1 MRFCVLK
8 NRIKKNSLTICRY
21 GNKNIHT
28 ETEQNEKKVD
38 IIEKLVE
45 RYKHLRNEDRMKL
58 INSHLENI
66 KEKNIDIIYEFT
78 KKKEEKEIKEEYEN
92 KRKAK
97 LLKLRKPAY
106 LQPKNVK
113 KKINNEFTID
123 NKYEELACSEKENEL
138 KPIEKY
144 TLVEDVYK
152 AYIYSKAF
160 SLLNNKYIT
169 KHKISNDFNYIM
181 INSIKKYLLEKI
193 KPALINEFSVYTNPY
208 MLLKNSLHNLIL
220 HEHVKNC
227 YDESLIEN
235 YINKKTS
242 LNILKINS
250 ADVPVEVYEPLVS
263 FHGNTHYN
271 YNVQEKFKLSI
282 NTFLTILDTIQ
293 KGGIDST
300 NKSEQSEQNQS
311 SNKMEYE
318 DMSILINDILKKLP
332 ENIKYPFA
340 NYPFENFKSF
350 KTNIK
355 KKYIGGIKNNKPAN
369 IEDEEIAHMRYPN
382 LQCVSHSLP
391 KDKKY
396 RDNVIH
402 AIKVLER
409 SKHWDHNSK
418 IKAINTLVEVWN
430 NMNKSEHYEQAL
442 DKALPSIY
450 TKNMLRKTRTR
461 KDTYN
466 KGLSYIQSLTTQKPL
481 HARSKKN

>member
-1 MRFCVLK
+1 MRLCMLK
-8 NRIKKNSLTICRY
+8 SRIKKNSLTICRY
-21 GNKNIHT
+21 GYKHIHT
-28 ETEQNEKKVD
+28 EIEQNEKKAD

-45 RYKHLRNEDRMKL
+45 RYKHLRKEDRMKL

-66 KEKNIDIIYEFT
+66 KEKNINIIYEFT
-78 KKKEEKEIKEEYEN
+78 KKNEEKEIKEEYEN

-123 NKYEELACSEKENEL
+123 NKYEELACSEKEKEL

-169 KHKISNDFNYIM
+169 KHKISNDFSYVM

-263 FHGNTHYN
+263 FHGDTHYN
-271 YNVQEKFKLSI
+271 YNVQDKFKLSI
-282 NTFLTILDTIQ
+282 NTFLSILDTIQ
-293 KGGIDST
+293 KGGVDSP
-300 NKSEQSEQNQS
+300 NKSEQNES
-311 SNKMEYE
+311 SNKMKYE

-332 ENIKYPFA
+332 ENIKYPFE
-340 NYPFENFKSF
+340 NYPFENLKSF

-369 IEDEEIAHMRYPN
+369 VEDEEIAHMRYPN

-391 KDKKY
+391 KDPKY

-409 SKHWDHNSK
+409 SKHWDYNSK

-430 NMNKSEHYEQAL
+430 NMNKSEHYEHVL
-442 DKALPSIY
+442 DKALPPIY

-481 HARSKKN
+481 HLRSKKN

>member
-123 NKYEELACSEKENEL
+123 NKYEELACSEKEKEL

-332 ENIKYPFA
+332 ENIKYPFE

-382 LQCVSHSLP
+382 LQCVAHSLP
-391 KDKKY
+391 KDTKY

-481 HARSKKN
+481 HVRSKKN